1 MYDLKSRRVD
11 DRIVSLSQP
20 HVRPIKRG
28 KAGRDT
34 EFGAKLSVSV
44 VDGFS
49 FLDHLRWNSFNE
61 SRDFVGQVEAY
72 RKRFGCYP
80 ESVHVDQIY
89 RTRANRAFCKAN
101 GIRISGP
108 PLGRRPKDVSTEMKK
123 QARAD
128 EAIRSTIEGKFG
140 QAKRRFGLSRV
151 MAKLQATSAAQISLS
166 FLVLDLEAALRRLL
180 FALIVFLTRSPRLV
194 SVRHSSLDPSPP
206 PYQPPQF
213 LPHRTTRP
221 LTREFYSP
229 AV

>member
-1 MYDLKSRRVD
+1 
-11 DRIVSLSQP
+11 
-20 HVRPIKRG
+20 
-28 KAGRDT
+28 
-34 EFGAKLSVSV
+34 VSV

-61 SRDFVGQVEAY
+61 SSDFVGQVETY

-108 PLGRRPKDVSTEMKK
+108 PLGRRPKEVSAETKK

-140 QAKRRFGLSRV
+140 QAKRRFGLARV
-151 MAKLQATSAAQISLS
+151 MAKLEATSAAQISLS
-166 FLVLDLEAALRRLL
+166 FLVLNLEAALRRLL
-180 FALIVFLTRSPRLV
+180 FALIVLLTRPPRLV
-194 SVRHSSLDPSPP
+194 PVHHSSLSPSPPP
-206 PYQPPQF
+206 PYQPP
-213 LPHRTTRP
+213 PHIQYHGHTVQLKIPHTTKRT
-221 LTREFYSP
+221 
-229 AV
+229 